1 MDEINKLI
9 GCGAGW
15 VEEKALLV
23 KELTALHE
31 SKSITTE
38 EYKELLNDIAN
49 TEAITNDAAD
59 IQFKSMLVAG
69 IAGLLQVV

>member
-9 GCGAGW
+9 GCGSGW
-15 VEEKALLV
+15 AEEKALLV

-38 EYKELLNDIAN
+38 EYRELLNDIAN
-49 TEAITNDAAD
+49 TEAISNDAAD